1 VVILNERQMKKM
13 IKTRGERIFDIVNC
27 IILVFTVIITLLPF
41 LHVVA
46 KSLSKESA
54 VMAGEVIIFPIGF
67 NLRTYKYVIGNH
79 EFLRSLYVSI
89 FVTGIGTILHVLVTS
104 LVAYPLSRK
113 YLVGRRIISFI
124 FIFTMLFS
132 GGLIPTYLVIKSLG
146 LIDSIWV
153 LILPGLF
160 SSFNMIILRNYFSTI
175 PDSLEESAKIDGCS
189 NLGIFFRIIF
199 PLSLPAIATV
209 CIYTAVSYWNSYF
222 NALLYINSRN
232 LYPLSL
238 YLRTVVLDTAAQLV
252 DLNPELTNLN
262 PESVR
267 SATVV
272 ASTLPILIVYPLL
285 QKYFIKGVILGAVK
299 E

>member
-1 VVILNERQMKKM
+1 M
-13 IKTRGERIFDIVNC
+13 IKTRGEKIFEVTNY
-27 IILVFTVIITLLPF
+27 IILTLVVIVTLFPF

-46 KSLSKESA
+46 KSLSKDSA
-54 VMAGEVIIFPIGF
+54 VMAGEVSIWPIGL
-67 NLRTYKYVIGNH
+67 NLRTYRYVVGNY
-79 EFLRSLYVSI
+79 EFLRALYVSI
-89 FVTGIGTILHVLVTS
+89 FVTGVGTFLHVLVTS
-104 LVAYPLSRK
+104 FVAYPLSRK
-113 YLVGRRIISFI
+113 YLIGRGFFTFI

-132 GGLIPTYLVIKSLG
+132 GGLIPTYLVIKNLR
-146 LIDSIWV
+146 LIDNIWV
-153 LILPGLF
+153 LILPGII
-160 SSFNMIILRNYFSTI
+160 SAFNMIILRNYFSTI

-189 NLGIFFRIIF
+189 NIIIFFKIIF

-209 CIYTAVSYWNSYF
+209 CIYTAVGFWNSYF
-222 NALLYINSRN
+222 NALIYINNRN

-238 YLRTVVLDTAAQLV
+238 YLRMVILEVSAQLV

-272 ASTLPILIVYPLL
+272 AATLPILIVYPLL

>member
-1 VVILNERQMKKM
+1 M

-54 VMAGEVIIFPIGF
+54 VMAGEVTIFPIGF

>member
-1 VVILNERQMKKM
+1 M

-113 YLVGRRIISFI
+113 YLVGRRIVSFI

>member
-1 VVILNERQMKKM
+1 M
-13 IKTRGERIFDIVNC
+13 IKTKGEKIFEVVNY
-27 IILVFTVIITLLPF
+27 IILILVVIVTLLPF
-41 LHVVA
+41 IHVVA

-54 VMAGEVIIFPIGF
+54 VMAGEVSIWPIGF
-67 NLRTYKYVIGNH
+67 NLRTYRYVVGNYA
-79 EFLRSLYVSI
+79 FLRSLYVSI
-89 FVTGIGTILHVLVTS
+89 FITGVGTFLHVLITS
-104 LVAYPLSRK
+104 LAAYPLSRK
-113 YLVGRRIISFI
+113 YLVGRSFLTFI

-146 LIDSIWV
+146 LIDKIWV
-153 LILPGLF
+153 LILPGLV

-189 NLGIFFRIIF
+189 NFGIFFKIIF

-222 NALLYINSRN
+222 NALLYINNRN

-238 YLRTVVLDTAAQLV
+238 YLRMVILDVSAQLV

-272 ASTLPILIVYPLL
+272 AATLPILIVYPIL

>member
-1 VVILNERQMKKM
+1 MVILNERQMKKM

>member
-1 VVILNERQMKKM
+1 M
-13 IKTRGERIFDIVNC
+13 IKTKGEKIFEVINYV
-27 IILVFTVIITLLPF
+27 LLTVVVIITLLPF

-46 KSLSKESA
+46 KSLSRESA
-54 VMAGEVIIFPIGF
+54 VMAGEVSIWPVGLNF
-67 NLRTYKYVIGNH
+67 RTYRYVIGNY
-79 EFLRSLYVSI
+79 EFLRALYVSI
-89 FVTGIGTILHVLVTS
+89 FVTGIGTFLHVLVTS
-104 LVAYPLSRK
+104 FVAYPLSRR
-113 YLVGRRIISFI
+113 YLIGRNFLTFI

-146 LIDSIWV
+146 LIDKIWV
-153 LILPGLF
+153 LILPGAF
-160 SSFNMIILRNYFSTI
+160 SAFNMIILRNYFATI

-189 NLGIFFRIIF
+189 NIMIFFKIIF

-209 CIYTAVSYWNSYF
+209 CIYTAVGFWNSYF
-222 NALLYINSRN
+222 NALIYINNRS

-238 YLRTVVLDTAAQLV
+238 YLRMVILDVSAQLV

-267 SATVV
+267 CATVI
-272 ASTLPILIVYPLL
+272 AATLPILIVYPLL

>member
-1 VVILNERQMKKM
+1 M
-13 IKTRGERIFDIVNC
+13 IKTKGERIFEVINYLVLTIV
-27 IILVFTVIITLLPF
+27 VIITLLPF

-54 VMAGEVIIFPIGF
+54 VMAGEVSIWPVGLNF
-67 NLRTYKYVIGNH
+67 RTYRYVIANY

-89 FVTGIGTILHVLVTS
+89 FVTGVGTFLHVLVTS
-104 LVAYPLSRK
+104 FVAYPLSRK
-113 YLVGRRIISFI
+113 YLVGKSFLTFI

-146 LIDSIWV
+146 LIDKIWV
-153 LILPGLF
+153 LILPGTF
-160 SSFNMIILRNYFSTI
+160 SAFNMIILRNYFSTI

-189 NLGIFFRIIF
+189 NIMIFFRIIF

-209 CIYTAVSYWNSYF
+209 CIYTAVGFWNSYF
-222 NALLYINSRN
+222 NALIYINTRS

-238 YLRTVVLDTAAQLV
+238 YLRMVILDVSAQLV

-267 SATVV
+267 CATVV
-272 ASTLPILIVYPLL
+272 AATLPILIVYPLL

>member
-1 VVILNERQMKKM
+1 M
-13 IKTRGERIFDIVNC
+13 IKTKGEKIFEVINYILLTIV
-27 IILVFTVIITLLPF
+27 VIITLLPF

-46 KSLSKESA
+46 KSLSKESS
-54 VMAGEVIIFPIGF
+54 VMAGEVSIWPIGF
-67 NLRTYKYVIGNH
+67 NLKTYRYVIANYG
-79 EFLRSLYVSI
+79 FLRSLYVSI
-89 FVTGIGTILHVLVTS
+89 FVTGVGTFLHVLITS

-113 YLVGRRIISFI
+113 YLVGRSFLTFI

-146 LIDSIWV
+146 LLDKIWV
-153 LILPGLF
+153 LILPGTF
-160 SSFNMIILRNYFSTI
+160 SAFNMIILRNYFSTI

-189 NLGIFFRIIF
+189 NIMIFFKIIF

-209 CIYTAVSYWNSYF
+209 CIYTAVGFWNSYF
-222 NALLYINSRN
+222 NALIYINTRS

-238 YLRTVVLDTAAQLV
+238 YLRMVILDVSAQLV

-267 SATVV
+267 CATVV
-272 ASTLPILIVYPLL
+272 AATLPILIVYPLL

>member
-1 VVILNERQMKKM
+1 
-13 IKTRGERIFDIVNC
+13 
-27 IILVFTVIITLLPF
+27 
-41 LHVVA
+41 
-46 KSLSKESA
+46 
-54 VMAGEVIIFPIGF
+54 MAGEVIIFPIGF

>member
-1 VVILNERQMKKM
+1 
-13 IKTRGERIFDIVNC
+13 
-27 IILVFTVIITLLPF
+27 
-41 LHVVA
+41 
-46 KSLSKESA
+46 
-54 VMAGEVIIFPIGF
+54 
-67 NLRTYKYVIGNH
+67 
-79 EFLRSLYVSI
+79 
-89 FVTGIGTILHVLVTS
+89 
-104 LVAYPLSRK
+104 
-113 YLVGRRIISFI
+113 VGRRIVSFI